1 MSNPPTATGGFNR
14 PAAAAGD
21 VDGRAGARVT
31 AVNVSAFAAPAP
43 ERRGRAARAGGGL
56 QCSRGRHATGLVAVS
71 STTHGR
77 LQRARGG
84 LPRQQAC
91 GNQAAR
97 PGPERCRG
105 CSDAAL
111 AAQKEGSAQLCL
123 CNALMHSLVSTL
135 HPTPYTLHPVRDNH
149 ISSLH
154 PHAQTL
160 NPAP

>member
-14 PAAAAGD
+14 PAAAAGG
-21 VDGRAGARVT
+21 VDGRADARVT
-31 AVNVSAFAAPAP
+31 AVNVSAFAAPA

-56 QCSRGRHATGLVAVS
+56 QCSRRRHATGLGAVS
-71 STTHGR
+71 STPHGR

-105 CSDAAL
+105 CSDAAM

-123 CNALMHSLVSTL
+123 INAWMHSIVSTRTP
-135 HPTPYTLHPVRDNH
+135 HPTPYTLSGIITSAAYIPTHKP
-149 ISSLH
+149 
-154 PHAQTL
+154 
-160 NPAP
+160 